1 MTKTI
6 SAAANPALANN
17 LLNSALA
24 ETPVQEEVKIT
35 PPSDNVVTLPGGFLT
50 ATGEIITEAEV
61 RELNGSDEEAI
72 ARATNVGRA
81 LLTILNRGTVRIG
94 NQRADEKLLDQL
106 LSGDRDMLVLGI
118 LKATFG
124 KTADLG
130 GYCEGCAEVKTVQVD
145 LDTDIKV
152 KALLDPIN
160 DRVFTVEGRDRTYT
174 VHLPTGITQKEMLQN
189 TDKTSAE
196 LTTLMLEN
204 TVLKID
210 ASPVLS
216 KVQIQNLGLVDR
228 RTISEAINK
237 RLCGPQF
244 DAVKVSCPDCES
256 EVSVPVNFGTLFR
269 FQRHAI
275 YAFTCGMVGLN

>member
-17 LLNSALA
+17 LLKSALA

-35 PPSDNVVTLPGGFLT
+35 PPSDTVVTLPGGFLT

-81 LLTILNRGTVRIG
+81 ILTILNRGTVRIG
-94 NQRADEKLLDQL
+94 NERADEKLLDQL
-106 LSGDRDMLVLGI
+106 LSGDRDMLVLAI
-118 LKATFG
+118 IKATFG
-124 KTADLG
+124 KTADIG
-130 GYCEGCAEVKTVQVD
+130 GYCEGCGDVKTVQID

-152 KALLDPIN
+152 KALMDPMN
-160 DRVFTVEGRDRTYT
+160 DRVFTVDGRSRTYT
-174 VHLPTGITQKEMLQN
+174 VQLPTGVTQKEMLQN
-189 TDKTSAE
+189 PDKTSAE

-210 ASPVLS
+210 DSPVLS
-216 KVQIQNLGLVDR
+216 KLQVQNLGLVDR
-228 RTISEAINK
+228 RTISDAINK

-269 FQRHAI
+269 F
-275 YAFTCGMVGLN
+275 